1 MRLSLLNSWTTAVI
15 ALLASGASSADHNSK
30 IGDAPTRE
38 QCEGLAARMAGR
50 WPDASIRI
58 TSAQFH
64 AAPEVISVGTFGG
77 PPTPTTVPAHCEL
90 FGVLRERT
98 GAFGQ
103 RYAIR
108 FHVRLPTA
116 WNGRFFF
123 QAGGGTNG
131 EIGNAL
137 GQLATNVAPA
147 LVQGFAVVSQ
157 DSGHDNATNT
167 DPNRGGTTAFGFDAQ
182 ARADYGHASLQP
194 VAQAAKALIAAYYE
208 SRPRFSYFV
217 GCSKGG
223 AEGMA
228 VTQRYPEEFDGVLA
242 SAPGFSLPRAALAQ
256 AWDVQTLGRATDL
269 TTPHSLAA
277 AFSDAEL
284 ALAAKS
290 VLSACDADDGLADG
304 IVGAFAQCST
314 QKVGHQLHAIQC
326 SRGKTA
332 ECLSEAQITAL
343 ERVHAGPVDASGR
356 ALYSDWPWDAGLASR
371 AWRMWKL
378 GSSEPAMP
386 ALNIKLGGAS
396 LSAVFTTP
404 PTVVRDDP
412 EAQLAFV
419 RAFDFTRDAHKIYA
433 TESQFPRS
441 AWDDISARSNDLTRF
456 RERGGKLLVPHGVS
470 DAVFSINDTL
480 TWYREVDQRT
490 GGAAASFVRVFPVP
504 GMGHCGG
511 GPATDQYDAF
521 AALMKWVEQ
530 GEAPEQII
538 AQAGP
543 ATPWPGRQRPLC
555 PYPKVARYKGAGSV
569 ERAGSFVCR

>member
-1 MRLSLLNSWTTAVI
+1 MRLSPQNPLIAAVI
-15 ALLASGASSADHNSK
+15 ALLASGTSIADHNPN
-30 IGDAPTRE
+30 GGRVPTRE
-38 QCEGLAARMAGR
+38 QCEGIAARMAGR
-50 WPDASIRI
+50 WPDASTRI
-58 TSAQFH
+58 TQTRYH
-64 AAPEVISVGTFGG
+64 ADPEVMSIGTFGA
-77 PPTPTTVPAHCEL
+77 PPAQITVPAHCEL
-90 FGVLRERT
+90 SGVLRERT

-116 WNGRFFF
+116 WNERFFF

-137 GQLATNVAPA
+137 GQLAPNVAPA

-182 ARADYGHASLQP
+182 ARADYGHASLQS
-194 VAQAAKALIAAYYE
+194 VAQAAKALIATYYDN
-208 SRPRFSYFV
+208 RPQFSYFV

-223 AEGMA
+223 AEAMA
-228 VTQRYPEEFDGVLA
+228 ITQRYPEEFDGVLA

-256 AWDVQTLGRATDL
+256 AWDVQALGRATDF
-269 TTPHSLAA
+269 TSAQSLAH
-277 AFSDAEL
+277 AFSDADL
-284 ALAAKS
+284 ALAAKA
-290 VLSACDADDGLADG
+290 VLRACDADDGVADG
-304 IVGAFAQCST
+304 IVGAFEQCST
-314 QKVGHQLHAIQC
+314 PKVDRQLRSLACTQ
-326 SRGKTA
+326 GKTA
-332 ECLSEAQITAL
+332 ECLSSTQITAL
-343 ERVHAGPVDASGR
+343 ERVYAGPVDASGH
-356 ALYSDWPWDAGLASR
+356 ALYSDWPWDAGLASL

-378 GSSEPAMP
+378 GSDELKMP

-404 PTVVRDDP
+404 PTVVKDDP

-419 RAFDFTRDAHKIYA
+419 RAFDFSRDANKIYA
-433 TESQFPRS
+433 KDPQFPRS
-441 AWDDISARSNDLTRF
+441 AWEDISARSSDLSPF
-456 RERGGKLLVPHGVS
+456 RARGGKLLVPHGVS

-480 TWYREVDQRT
+480 AWYREVDQRT
-490 GGAAASFVRVFPVP
+490 DGAAASFVRVFPVP

-521 AALMKWVEQ
+521 GALVKWVEQ
-530 GEAPEQII
+530 GEAPDRIV

-543 ATPWPGRQRPLC
+543 GTPWPDRQLPLC
-555 PYPKVARYKGAGSV
+555 PYPKVARYKGSGSV
-569 ERAGSFVCR
+569 ELAESFVCR

>member
-1 MRLSLLNSWTTAVI
+1 MRLSPLISSTAAVM
-15 ALLASGASSADHNSK
+15 ALLACGTSIADLNPK
-30 IGDAPTRE
+30 GDHAATRE

-50 WPDASIRI
+50 WPDASTRI
-58 TSAQFH
+58 TSTQFH
-64 AAPEVISVGTFGG
+64 AAPEVISLSTFGG
-77 PPTPTTVPAHCEL
+77 PPAQITVPAHCEL

-98 GAFGQ
+98 GALGQ

-108 FHVRLPTA
+108 FHLRLPTA
-116 WNGRFFF
+116 WNERFFF

-131 EIGNAL
+131 EIGNAF
-137 GQLATNVAPA
+137 GQIAPKVAPA

-194 VAQAAKALIAAYYE
+194 VAQAAKALIAAYYAD
-208 SRPRFSYFV
+208 RPRFSYFV

-228 VTQRYPEEFDGVLA
+228 ITQRYPEEFDGVLA
-242 SAPGFSLPRAALAQ
+242 AAPGFSLPRAALAE

-269 TTPHSLAA
+269 TTSQSLAA
-277 AFSDAEL
+277 AFTDADL
-284 ALAAKS
+284 ALAARA

-304 IVGAFAQCST
+304 IVGAFAQCAK
-314 QKVGHQLHAIQC
+314 QKVSREMRGVQC
-326 SRGKTA
+326 ARGKA
-332 ECLSEAQITAL
+332 GECLSEAQIDAL
-343 ERVHAGPVDASGR
+343 ERVYAGPVDASGK
-356 ALYSDWPWDAGLASR
+356 ALYSDWPWDAGLASS
-371 AWRMWKL
+371 AWRLWKL
-378 GSSEPAMP
+378 GSSEPAFP
-386 ALNIKLGGAS
+386 AFNIKLGGAS

-412 EAQLAFV
+412 EAQLAFI
-419 RAFDFTRDAHKIYA
+419 RSFDFTRDAHKIYA
-433 TESQFPRS
+433 TDAQFPRS
-441 AWDDISARSNDLTRF
+441 AWDDISARSSDLSRF
-456 RERGGKLLVPHGVS
+456 RARGGKLLVPHGVS

-480 TWYREVDQRT
+480 AWYREVDQRT

-504 GMGHCGG
+504 GMGHCAG

-521 AALMKWVEQ
+521 AALMKWVEHD
-530 GEAPEQII
+530 EAPERIV

-543 ATPWPGRQRPLC
+543 GTPWPGRQRPLC
-555 PYPKVARYKGAGSV
+555 PYPKVARYNGSGNV
-569 ERAGSFVCR
+569 ERAESFVCR